1 MSLLVTI
8 FSVEY
13 NLHFTQTPFS
23 CNNLNFAGGQVMK
36 NAKKSRF
43 CLQCSKNIYSFTNIN
58 NYKLSL
64 TVNCS
69 DKQFSY
75 GNNLNSTDTCLV
87 LNPPENLTNLFN
99 QFNEKKFLIS
109 ETASIII

>member
-36 NAKKSRF
+36 NAKKHGFVCNVPKTYIR
-43 CLQCSKNIYSFTNIN
+43 L
-58 NYKLSL
+58 
-64 TVNCS
+64 
-69 DKQFSY
+69 
-75 GNNLNSTDTCLV
+75 
-87 LNPPENLTNLFN
+87 
-99 QFNEKKFLIS
+99 LI
-109 ETASIII
+109 